1 MVQIHIKQSEE
12 HQFLYECS
20 ATQSVDTIIR
30 DVVSIHNLQTRIQYL
45 YIEGEQ
51 LSLYGPVKPHDN
63 GEGQA
68 PEGEDASSSSKIRG
82 PFYNEDPS
90 GKRTGEVCDPKFAE
104 ALRRTLSEAEA
115 YVSKNQ
121 VLQKIPLE
129 LGVLKDHILNINGA
143 VMICYPMGLPNYD
156 PVQQLLSG
164 IFKGVEPFD
173 LDTAQLWWAGKE
185 LMRDKKLCDH
195 AGKNEKTKIIAKL
208 QARGC
213 DPPPREPP
221 VDKETQKALM
231 AWYYKQQH
239 EKKKLDDNDDGLYM
253 NSSWANPKALKS
265 QFQGLPVIRH
275 E

>member
-51 LSLYGPVKPHDN
+51 LSLYGPVEPHDN

-90 GKRTGEVCDPKFAE
+90 GKRTGEACDPKFAE

-173 LDTAQLWWAGKE
+173 LYTAQLWWAGKE

-213 DPPPREPP
+213 DHPPREP
-221 VDKETQKALM
+221 VSCRYIA
-231 AWYYKQQH
+231 
-239 EKKKLDDNDDGLYM
+239 
-253 NSSWANPKALKS
+253 KS
-265 QFQGLPVIRH
+265 C
-275 E
+275 